1 MQKILRT
8 ELYNKRKLA
17 DQVEALNLTPEQLA
31 KRAGV
36 STFSVHAGLAGNL
49 GTLRVLRRLADALK
63 IKWEDLFKLD

>member
-8 ELYNKRKLA
+8 ELYNRHLLA
-17 DQVEALNLTPEQLA
+17 DRARSLNLTPEELA

-49 GTLRVLRRLADALK
+49 GTLRVLRRLSDALK
-63 IKWEDLFKLD
+63 IKWEDLFKF